1 MSFAFGKTV
10 FESSLPDLTIGV
22 KDGNLMYTHP
32 EQLLNRK
39 RCRCYM
45 TSSKGYKAY
54 LINYLRYKLHLIVPP
69 TSRRIATRARII
81 NARIKTKLDA
91 FFIGSTSQLAHAQD
105 LNVTPGRT
113 YVGNETLAIRAI
125 MNKYISLAEASYYFM
140 HQGGGFS
147 CGAACNSPIFQLTA
161 LNTTWHSPNPASDG
175 YIGVNTADKEI
186 YVAWSGTRRVR
197 SVVVDSM
204 VVFTEFP
211 NDIPGSAVHSGF
223 HGTTDTVYSFI
234 LKNIRAAVE
243 TYPDF
248 NVVFIGHSLGGA
260 NAVISALMFA
270 RDNEYTK
277 DRIRV
282 WTFGEPRV
290 GNRRFAEYYTEVL
303 GNQTYRVTNQADI
316 VPHLPP
322 WQILGY
328 QHHPLELHILNKE
341 GDIYVCHKTVR
352 EDLGGAYRWPTI
364 DTGVADHVDY
374 FGKPDITLFS
384 PLIEW

>member
-113 YVGNETLAIRAI
+113 YVGNETLAIRAT
-125 MNKYISLAEASYYFM
+125 MNKYI
-140 HQGGGFS
+140 
-147 CGAACNSPIFQLTA
+147 
-161 LNTTWHSPNPASDG
+161 
-175 YIGVNTADKEI
+175 
-186 YVAWSGTRRVR
+186 
-197 SVVVDSM
+197 
-204 VVFTEFP
+204 
-211 NDIPGSAVHSGF
+211 
-223 HGTTDTVYSFI
+223 
-234 LKNIRAAVE
+234 
-243 TYPDF
+243 
-248 NVVFIGHSLGGA
+248 
-260 NAVISALMFA
+260 